1 MPPHP
6 SDGGPSLP
14 SPASPSPDGG
24 PSHPRIRHLLGALG
38 ERGAA
43 ARMSEPHESAT
54 LPDVYTAIRA
64 ARARAEAVRGPEVRP
79 AAGGGRGPGGD
90 TPSGRGRDEFARPR
104 RTRPAAVLILLADT
118 ERPDL
123 TFVERAATLRH
134 HPGQI
139 AFPGG
144 GIDPGETEV
153 QAALREAHEEI
164 RLEPHLVSPHV
175 VVPAS
180 NLAASMFD
188 VTAVVGTWDGTAPI
202 GVGDPGEVA
211 AVHRWALE
219 DLADPENRLL
229 ATLPGGYQGPA
240 FTMGDIFLWGFTA
253 NLVSHVLDLGGWS
266 RPWSRSRL
274 AEVPERFLRDA
285 RRGSGRAST
294 WADSAE

>member
-1 MPPHP
+1 MPT
-6 SDGGPSLP
+6 PSL
-14 SPASPSPDGG
+14 SPDGG
-24 PSHPRIRHLLGALG
+24 ASHPQIRHLLAALG
-38 ERGAA
+38 EEEVAA
-43 ARMSEPHESAT
+43 AVAERHESAT
-54 LPDVYTAIRA
+54 IPDTFLES
-64 ARARAEAVRGPEVRP
+64 RARRQPV
-79 AAGGGRGPGGD
+79 
-90 TPSGRGRDEFARPR
+90 ARPR
-104 RTRPAAVLILLADT
+104 QAAVLILLSDT
-118 ERPDL
+118 DSPDL

-144 GIDPGETEV
+144 GIDPGESAV

-164 RLEPHLVSPHV
+164 RLEPHHVRPHR

-180 NLAASMFD
+180 NVAASMFD
-188 VTAVVGTWDGTAPI
+188 VAAVVGTWDGTAPI

-211 AVHRWALE
+211 AIHRFAIT
-219 DLADPENRLL
+219 DLADPDNRLL

-240 FTMGDIFLWGFTA
+240 FTMGEIFLWGFTA

-285 RRGSGRAST
+285 RRGSGPART